1 MEQFVIAPLYASF
14 MDQIKDELNSIGSK
28 LIPNFFSFVVQ
39 LIALLV
45 VIIIVMVVLYKPV
58 KRTLVTRNDYVE
70 KQILEAKE
78 NNTLSEQNR
87 IQSEQ
92 EIIAARKKSSEIIA
106 SANQIAEA
114 NKAQM
119 IEDTNEQ
126 IRKMK
131 LNAEEEIQ
139 KAKQEAID
147 EVHNEIVNVALD
159 ASKELLQRE
168 INEKDSKKFVE
179 DFLKDVK

>member
-1 MEQFVIAPLYASF
+1 M
-14 MDQIKDELNSIGSK
+14 
-28 LIPNFFSFVVQ
+28 
-39 LIALLV
+39 

-58 KRTLVTRNDYVE
+58 KRTLVTRNEYVE

-87 IQSEQ
+87 
-92 EIIAARKKSSEIIA
+92 
-106 SANQIAEA
+106 NQIAEA